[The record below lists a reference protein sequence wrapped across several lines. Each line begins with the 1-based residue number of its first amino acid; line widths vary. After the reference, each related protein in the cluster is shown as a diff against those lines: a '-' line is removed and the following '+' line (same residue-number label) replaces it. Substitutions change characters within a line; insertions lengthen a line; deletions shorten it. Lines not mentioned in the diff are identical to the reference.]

1 MCPLIRSGRGCRFA
15 FMEKQC
21 LGCPKMFEPK
31 RPNQSYHAAGCQK
44 RNAKKKGRPRASYPA
59 PLMDLVND
67 FFVFLRV
74 NKPEGA
80 IGYRLHSRQ
89 LDITLPWPGSPRRN
103 GTRPKSKDF
112 QLDEVPLVP
121 LSTSYTVIWVY
132 AGGGALPSYPPNMVM
147 PGWVDD
153 MRRMGEVGR
162 RLRLYLARQRT
173 EDAVAAQVHK
183 GLIALAHGGATVDQS
198 HQLTLPWLPP
208 HQLPPHQLPPHQQGQ
223 PNDDPSGT

>member
-1 MCPLIRSGRGCRFA
+1 MQAF
-15 FMEKQC
+15 FMEKEKKC
-21 LGCPKMFEPK
+21 LGCFQSFEPR
-31 RPNQSYHAAGCQK
+31 RPNQSYHAKWCQNRSNKK
-44 RNAKKKGRPRASYPA
+44 RDTPRAGYPA
-59 PLMDLVND
+59 PLMDLVNAYLL
-67 FFVFLRV
+67 FLRA

-132 AGGGALPSYPPNMVM
+132 AGGGALPSHPPHMVM